1 MADAWQTLLQVVI
14 VLGSI
19 RVNILPVC
27 FAMVVRV
34 TICFVRPQ
42 QDKMVSAQSLALCV
56 LLFSV
61 AKAKDVEIV
70 TNDEGHMTVVGKP
83 ILKSP
88 NGQILPWR
96 HCADSHCMFLLP
108 RGNCVPIPSLVHET
122 FECGLPFRLFVSL
135 PFPLHHLPIMS
146 SRRASTLADITKLTT
161 TCRK

>member
-83 ILKSP
+83 IL
-88 NGQILPWR
+88 
-96 HCADSHCMFLLP
+96 
-108 RGNCVPIPSLVHET
+108 
-122 FECGLPFRLFVSL
+122 
-135 PFPLHHLPIMS
+135 
-146 SRRASTLADITKLTT
+146 
-161 TCRK
+161 